1 MANCGWV
8 TEDKTRMYAASV
20 SAAYILSANVYINH
34 EIYISIE

>member
-1 MANCGWV
+1 MADCGWV

-20 SAAYILSANVYINH
+20 SAAYILSANVHINR